1 VPVAWGLL
9 GTAAINDK
17 VLTGARPSDRVEVV
31 AVASRDARRAEE
43 YARTRAIERAH
54 GNYQA
59 LLEDDAVE
67 AVYIPLPNS
76 MHLEWSIRA
85 IEAGKHVLAE
95 KPLSRHPDDLAL
107 AFDAADR
114 AGLVLSEAFMW
125 RHHPQAARLRDLV
138 AGGAIGRLREVRA
151 AFGFNLLRGRG
162 ADDIRLRADLDGGAL
177 MDVGCYCL
185 SGIRLLAGEPARVY
199 AEQVVGPSGVDVSLA
214 ATLRLADGV
223 IGQFDCGLGVFHR
236 DELEAVGEDGS
247 LFLDDPWHSRRP
259 VIEHRRDGDVE
270 RIEVEAADP
279 YRLEL
284 ENVSDAIRGT
294 APLLLGRDDAM
305 GQAVGIEAL
314 YRSAAAEAPVA
325 IRSAASAG

>member
-1 VPVAWGLL
+1 MTVAWGFLS
-9 GTAAINDK
+9 TAAINDK

-43 YARTRAIERAH
+43 YARTRAIERAY
-54 GNYQA
+54 GSYEA

-67 AVYIPLPNS
+67 AVYISLPNS
-76 MHLEWSIRA
+76 MHVEWSIRA
-85 IEAGKHVLAE
+85 LEAGKHVLVE
-95 KPLSRHPDDLAL
+95 KPFTRHPEEVAR
-107 AFDAADR
+107 AFDVAER
-114 AGLVLSEAFMW
+114 GGRILSEAFMW

-138 AGGAIGRLREVRA
+138 ARGAIGRLRVVRA

-162 ADDIRLRADLDGGAL
+162 VEDIRLSADLDGGGL

-185 SGIRLLAGEPARVY
+185 SGIRLLAGEPERVY
-199 AEQVVGPSGVDVSLA
+199 AEEVTGPSGVDVSLA
-214 ATLRLADGV
+214 GTLRCADDV
-223 IGQFDCGLGVFHR
+223 IGLLDCGLVVTMR
-236 DELEAVGEDGS
+236 DELEAIGEDGS

-259 VIEHRRDGDVE
+259 VIEHRRDGAVE

-305 GQAVGIEAL
+305 GQAVGIEGL
-314 YRSAAAEAPVA
+314 YRSAATAAPVA
-325 IRSAASAG
+325 LRSAASAG